1 MRRESWIQIA
11 AAAALV
17 SLLGASAVVS
27 ARIAASAGRHKLVH
41 TDTIEEGGAYDVA
54 IALGAFKGIFVNYLW
69 IRANDLKEAGKY
81 HEAIDLASTITKLQ
95 PRFPRV
101 WAFHA
106 WNLAYNISVVT
117 QTPQERWQWVQAGIR
132 LLRDEGIP
140 ANPNDLLLHKEL
152 AWIFLHKV
160 QGIMD
165 DANQYYKQQLARE
178 WTIVLGPPPRGR
190 VDRTAEQAI
199 EDHVQWLRR
208 IADAAGTIEEV
219 YQAEPKA
226 VELVAR
232 LKIEAGLDALD
243 FHPYRTNGALAILEL
258 AEEQRSLDR
267 VKQALGMVLE
277 RSDVNQAAVALTL
290 DPQYL
295 EAWRALIPFLRKRVL
310 MDTYRMEP
318 ERMIRYTQK
327 YGPLDWRHAASHAVY
342 WSARGVE
349 QSLRRVTELNQRDF
363 DFVNTDRVT
372 IQAIQ
377 ELYRSGDVTYD
388 LLNPGFFLQLPSPHY
403 IDVYAGILDELRSR
417 SQFDDEVRIYTMYS
431 AGYENFL
438 RDVIRF
444 LYRRGDYAAARK
456 YHTDLLEFKHLNDND
471 PFKILNLSAPLEEFV
486 VNEIT
491 KEDRFTTPNVARD
504 EVVGALY
511 SAYITGLLNGNKRVY
526 EAQMDYARAFHTQY
540 VKRQV
545 FDTTANR
552 DIESRLEIMGRNFD
566 AFAGEILAGV
576 IIGAGF
582 PDGPIIYS
590 RAPTLLQQYAYVIL
604 EQSYLKDVLA
614 STGAEDSGMGFS
626 AWFAPPPDLEAFR
639 ARLRQ
644 RQQQQDDARNR
655 LELK

>member
-1 MRRESWIQIA
+1 MRRDTWIQIA
-11 AAAALV
+11 A
-17 SLLGASAVVS
+17 LLGASAVVS
-27 ARIAASAGRHKLVH
+27 TRIAASTGRHKLVH
-41 TDTIEEGGAYDVA
+41 TDTIEEGGVYDVA

-152 AWIFLHKV
+152 AWTFLHKI

-165 DANQYYKQQLARE
+165 DANQYYKRQFARE

-190 VDRTAEQAI
+190 VDRTAEEAI
-199 EDHVQWLRR
+199 EDYVQWLRR
-208 IADAAGTIEEV
+208 IADAADTIEEV
-219 YQAEPKA
+219 YQAEPA
-226 VELVAR
+226 AIELVAR
-232 LKIEAGLDALD
+232 LKTEAGLDALD
-243 FHPYRTNGALAILEL
+243 FHPYRTNGAMAILEL
-258 AEEQRSLDR
+258 AEEQRSIDR
-267 VKQALGMVLE
+267 VTQALGMVLE
-277 RSDVNQAAVALTL
+277 RSDVNRAAVALTA
-290 DPQYL
+290 DPKYL
-295 EAWRALIPFLRKRVL
+295 SAWRALIPFLRKRVL
-310 MDTYRMEP
+310 IDTYKMEP

-349 QSLRRVTELNQRDF
+349 QSLLRVTDRNRDDF

-372 IQAIQ
+372 IQAVQ

-388 LLNPGFFLQLPSPHY
+388 LLNPGFFLQLPSPHF
-403 IDVYAGILDELRSR
+403 IDIYASILDELRSR
-417 SQFDDEVRIYTMYS
+417 SKFDDEVRIYTMYS

-456 YHTDLLEFKHLNDND
+456 YHRKLLEFPHLNDND
-471 PFKILNLSAPLEEFV
+471 PFKILGLSAPLEEFV

-491 KEDRFTTPNVARD
+491 KDDRFTTPNVARD

-511 SAYITGLLNGNKRVY
+511 SAFITGLLHGNEKVY
-526 EAQMDYARAFHTQY
+526 TAQMDYARAFHTQY

-545 FDTTANR
+545 FDVTANR
-552 DIESRLEIMGRNFD
+552 QIEARLEIMGRDFD

-576 IIGAGF
+576 IMGAGF

-604 EQSYLKDVLA
+604 EQSYLRDMLA
-614 STGAEDSGMGFS
+614 SADGEGGDEGFH
-626 AWFAPPPDLEAFR
+626 AWFAPPPDIEVFR
-639 ARLRQ
+639 ARLLERQ
-644 RQQQQDDARNR
+644 KRQEDARNL